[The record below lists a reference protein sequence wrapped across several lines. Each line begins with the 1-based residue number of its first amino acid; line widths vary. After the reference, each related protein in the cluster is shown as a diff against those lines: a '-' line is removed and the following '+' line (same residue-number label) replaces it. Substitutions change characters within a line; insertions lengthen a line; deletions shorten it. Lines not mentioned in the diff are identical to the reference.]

1 MYEISSLLPPAAQYL
16 IDDTVDLLT
25 FFPTLLVGRW
35 CMSVRH
41 VVGERL
47 SVRWQWRRRQWSWS
61 ASPEHGRRDRLSGL
75 RSPTRGIDLANIAQ
89 YDKLEVHYS

>member
-25 FFPTLLVGRW
+25 FYPTLLVGRW

-47 SVRWQWRRRQWSWS
+47 SVRWQWRRRQWSWFMVGITGHRS
-61 ASPEHGRRDRLSGL
+61 MGVVTVCLDYV
-75 RSPTRGIDLANIAQ
+75 SPTRG
-89 YDKLEVHYS
+89 S